1 MWRAFGPQRL
11 TTGDPIRVRKHQ
23 TPVRVGGRGTA
34 SRSVRGVPQPP
45 AIHDVAVVGL
55 GLVGAAALRYLSAPE
70 TGLKCVGVGP
80 AEPVEWS
87 SHTGVFASH
96 YDSGRITRKLDRR
109 REWAILAA
117 RAIEAYRGIEA
128 AAGIAFHTPAGVVM
142 AEVDPE
148 RIAAVMSVADALHV
162 DYERLR
168 PDDVG
173 DDRIVVPAGSTVLRE
188 PPPGGFIDPRRM
200 LAAQLAI
207 CAQQGAD
214 TRSTHVVDVA
224 SGRDGAWSLQCADGS
239 TVSARRV
246 VLAAGPHADELNGLS
261 RRPLIDVVAETVVLA
276 RVSAEERLHLTDL
289 PSIIVDDVADHF
301 YIVPPTEYP
310 DGETYV
316 KLGATRHAP
325 SVLTPEQRRPWM
337 TGTRHEADLEW
348 LRALLLGVLP
358 GLHAEAWSTKPCLI
372 PDTPTKLP
380 YIEIVEP
387 GLVMAVGTNGYAAK
401 SADAIGSLAA
411 GLVVNGRWTD
421 AELDQ
426 ESFRLISRDQ

>member
-1 MWRAFGPQRL
+1 MER
-11 TTGDPIRVRKHQ
+11 
-23 TPVRVGGRGTA
+23 
-34 SRSVRGVPQPP
+34 RSVLAVPQPP
-45 AIHDVAVVGL
+45 VTHDVAVVGL
-55 GLVGAAALRYLSAPE
+55 GLVGAAALRYLSESE
-70 TGLKCVGVGP
+70 TGLRCVGIGP
-80 AEPVEWS
+80 AEPVDWS
-87 SHTGVFASH
+87 NHTGVFASH

-117 RAIEAYRGIEA
+117 RAIEQYDLIEA
-128 AAGIAFHTPAGVVM
+128 AAGIEFHTPAGVLM

-148 RIAAVMSVADALHV
+148 RIAAVISVADALHV

-168 PDDVG
+168 ADEICDE
-173 DDRIVVPAGSTVLRE
+173 RIVVPAGSTVLHE

-214 TRSTHVVDVA
+214 MRSTHVIGIA
-224 SGRDGAWSLQCADGS
+224 RDGDDVWSLQCADGS
-239 TVSARRV
+239 MVSARHV
-246 VLAAGPHADELNGLS
+246 LLAAGPHADELTGLS

-276 RVSAEERLHLTDL
+276 RVSAEEQQHLEGL

-301 YIVPPTEYP
+301 YIVPPTTYP
-310 DGETYV
+310 DGEVYV

-325 SVLTPEQRRPWM
+325 SVLTPEQRRQWM
-337 TGTRHEADLEW
+337 TGTQHETDLDW
-348 LRALLLGVLP
+348 LRGLLLGVLP
-358 GLHAEAWSTKPCLI
+358 GLRAEAWSTKPCLI

-411 GLVVNGRWTD
+411 GLVVNGRWID